1 VLLKVPDT
9 NRAIQIRVHRPL
21 DYVEVGPGARH
32 TSDDR
37 AVKVVKLPGWYLDI
51 VRVAAGRRLDETPNL
66 YWQMPRCY
74 PSRYPA
80 TSQGVTDCS
89 DFQLSI

>member
-51 VRVAAGRRLDETPNL
+51 VRVAAGRRLDEAPKDA
-66 YWQMPRCY
+66 QMLPLWLPRDL
-74 PSRYPA
+74 SRRHR
-80 TSQGVTDCS
+80 
-89 DFQLSI
+89 LL